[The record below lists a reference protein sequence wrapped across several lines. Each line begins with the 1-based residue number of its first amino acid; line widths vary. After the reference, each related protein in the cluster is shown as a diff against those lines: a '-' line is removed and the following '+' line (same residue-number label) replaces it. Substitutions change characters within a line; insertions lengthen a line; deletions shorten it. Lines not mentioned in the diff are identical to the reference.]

1 VFLEHAILEVVPGQE
16 PAFEAAFAEAKEII
30 GAMPGFL
37 GLTISRCIERPSRY
51 LLLVEWGRLEDHTEG
66 FRGSPEYGR
75 WRVPLHRF
83 YDHDNPGESLSPYVD
98 LARPGRDAMQRHRPR
113 LLEPASSK
121 RERVPPKRRARPVR

>member
-1 VFLEHAILEVVPGQE
+1 MFLEHAILEVVPGQE

-51 LLLVEWGRLEDHTEG
+51 LLLVEWGRLEDHTG
-66 FRGSPEYGR
+66 
-75 WRVPLHRF
+75 
-83 YDHDNPGESLSPYVD
+83 
-98 LARPGRDAMQRHRPR
+98 PGRDAMQGHRPR

-121 RERVPPKRRARPVR
+121 RERVPPKRGARSVR